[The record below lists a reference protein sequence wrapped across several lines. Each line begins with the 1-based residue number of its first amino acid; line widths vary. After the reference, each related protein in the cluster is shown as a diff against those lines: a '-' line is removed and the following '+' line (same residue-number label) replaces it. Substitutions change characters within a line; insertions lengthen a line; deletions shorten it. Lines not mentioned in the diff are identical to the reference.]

1 MCHTDFTDSTDLWMK
16 GRMFQILPLRKIY
29 EICEICVTFG
39 YGWTVLSGVTVFVVA
54 LAFFSVAER
63 SSTLVVS
70 SPVARAR
77 SFTPLMLAEVEKSS
91 SLLAPPRFLM
101 PMEKGGAA
109 KLPSV
114 SWRAPGEVGNLH
126 VLAL

>member
-1 MCHTDFTDSTDLWMK
+1 MEKD
-16 GRMFQILPLRKIY
+16 
-29 EICEICVTFG
+29 
-39 YGWTVLSGVTVFVVA
+39 YGWTVLSGVTLFVVA
-54 LAFFSVAER
+54 LAFFSDAER